1 MNVHDDEDGIM
12 QIGRVKGKV
21 VATKKSERITGW
33 KLLLVQP
40 IDLDTFKEKGSV
52 LVAADLVGADCGEV
66 VMLTSGSPARQ
77 TPVTDGKPVDLII
90 CAIIDAIQVKGERI
104 FEKHR

>member
-1 MNVHDDEDGIM
+1 MM
-12 QIGRVKGKV
+12 IGVVKGNV
-21 VATKKSERITGW
+21 VSSTKAACLTGY

>member
-1 MNVHDDEDGIM
+1 M

-21 VATKKSERITGW
+21 VATKKTENIAGW
-33 KLLLVQP
+33 RLLLVQP
-40 IDLDTFKEKGSV
+40 IDLDTFREKGSI

-90 CAIIDAIQVKGERI
+90 SAVIDAIQLKGQRI